1 MIVVKDANFIFIKNT
16 KVRRP
21 TLEKKINQGSQSPHE
36 EFNRHDWV
44 KKPARNS
51 VLNIS
56 NIKSS
61 ICYDLLQT
69 FGFFRRFSHPSPFF
83 MELHR
88 FSRDRRNISKNCPWA
103 AVNISANFRNMS
115 NQWKFMLEIKC
126 LYGNSSFAGASK
138 AASPPAGPSSRQSF
152 CTPPPAGPS
161 PRKVFRPRPGGSF
174 ASTNFLVT
182 APAGVQPR
190 KIF

>member
-61 ICYDLLQT
+61 ICYDL
-69 FGFFRRFSHPSPFF
+69 
-83 MELHR
+83 
-88 FSRDRRNISKNCPWA
+88 
-103 AVNISANFRNMS
+103 
-115 NQWKFMLEIKC
+115 
-126 LYGNSSFAGASK
+126 
-138 AASPPAGPSSRQSF
+138 
-152 CTPPPAGPS
+152 
-161 PRKVFRPRPGGSF
+161 
-174 ASTNFLVT
+174 
-182 APAGVQPR
+182 
-190 KIF
+190 

>member
-1 MIVVKDANFIFIKNT
+1 M
-16 KVRRP
+16 
-21 TLEKKINQGSQSPHE
+21 KK
-36 EFNRHDWV
+36 FNRHDWV
-44 KKPARNS
+44 KKSARNS
-51 VLNIS
+51 ELNIS

-61 ICYDLLQT
+61 TCYDLIQKI
-69 FGFFRRFSHPSPFF
+69 SPSPFF
-83 MELHR
+83 LELHR
-88 FSRDRRNISKNCPWA
+88 FSRDHRNISKNWPWA
-103 AVNISANFRNMS
+103 PVNISANFRNMS